1 MDAASSSRSMK
12 EHFKRHSPRV
22 KCEHCSQEMSSG
34 EMKRHVDRVLVTD
47 ISILLKYYVIT
58 MDCEQLGATIDR
70 EFQLTGMNQLL
81 DSIIKNTT
89 ATVKHIEEIN
99 TMPNGLNFLNVLQQR
114 FIDKQRSLLNEYE
127 TTTDRSK
134 KDTIRQ
140 QLIKLDSE
148 IKKKNDQI
156 GELHRQIRSDEF
168 KLQILDITLG
178 EIDRITKERL
188 EA

>member
-1 MDAASSSRSMK
+1 
-12 EHFKRHSPRV
+12 
-22 KCEHCSQEMSSG
+22 
-34 EMKRHVDRVLVTD
+34 
-47 ISILLKYYVIT
+47 
-58 MDCEQLGATIDR
+58 
-70 EFQLTGMNQLL
+70 LL